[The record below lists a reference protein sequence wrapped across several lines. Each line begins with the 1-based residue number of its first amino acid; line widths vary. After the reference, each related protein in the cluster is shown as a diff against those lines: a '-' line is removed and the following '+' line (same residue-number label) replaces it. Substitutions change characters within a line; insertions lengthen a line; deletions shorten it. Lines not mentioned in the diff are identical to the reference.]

1 VVALF
6 GQHRTRFATWLDVV
20 KSLRLRCIVSLP
32 VGLRPVFFEIK
43 RSRGAA
49 ARIEIGAPIRAYA
62 DCPVDVE

>member
-1 VVALF
+1 M
-6 GQHRTRFATWLDVV
+6 HRVIAG
-20 KSLRLRCIVSLP
+20 

-62 DCPVDVE
+62 DCPVDAE